1 VVKLTAVSTVG
12 KSPSLGENLFS
23 QQLSEQFALNL
34 VLNCEKADIF
44 HYLLNIYFNIYLFI
58 YAYFFEFFSSIQDFL
73 ISS

>member
-1 VVKLTAVSTVG
+1 VKLTAVSTVG

-44 HYLLNIYFNIYLFI
+44 SLF
-58 YAYFFEFFSSIQDFL
+58 A
-73 ISS
+73 